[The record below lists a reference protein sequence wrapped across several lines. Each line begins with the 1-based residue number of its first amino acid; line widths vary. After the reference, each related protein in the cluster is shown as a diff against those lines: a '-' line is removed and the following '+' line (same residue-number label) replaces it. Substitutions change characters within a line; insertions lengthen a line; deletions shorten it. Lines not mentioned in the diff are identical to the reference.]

1 MLFPAGPSTP
11 AHPAGAYSFNRLFE
25 WAMAVMMLLIAVT
38 LALPGDT
45 MERASLKPIA
55 ELGFSEGNMAFFFGA
70 VGVLRVTALW
80 LNGHINNGVTKPNGA
95 NIRAV
100 CSALG
105 ALVMGQLTLA
115 LVVDAFT
122 AEAPSFVIPVFG
134 TLTVFEAI
142 SCYVARLDAVDRRSR
157 LGRALAALERAT

>member
-1 MLFPAGPSTP
+1 M
-11 AHPAGAYSFNRLFE
+11 
-25 WAMAVMMLLIAVT
+25 
-38 LALPGDT
+38 PGDT
-45 MERASLKPIA
+45 MERAALKPIA
-55 ELGFSEGNMAFFFGA
+55 EVGFNEGNMAFFFGA

-80 LNGHINNGVTKPNGA
+80 LNGHINNGITKPNGA
-95 NIRAV
+95 NVRAV

-134 TLTVFEAI
+134 TLTIFEAI

-157 LGRALAALERAT
+157 LGRALAALERVK

>member
-1 MLFPAGPSTP
+1 
-11 AHPAGAYSFNRLFE
+11 
-25 WAMAVMMLLIAVT
+25 MAVMMLLIALT
-38 LALPGDT
+38 LAMPGDI

-55 ELGFSEGNMAFFFGA
+55 ALGFSEGNMAFFFGA

-80 LNGHINNGVTKPNGA
+80 LNGHINNGITKPNGA
-95 NIRAV
+95 NVRAV

-105 ALVMGQLTLA
+105 ALVMAQLTLA

-134 TLTVFEAI
+134 TLTLFEAV

-157 LGRALAALERAT
+157 LGRALAALERMK

>member
-11 AHPAGAYSFNRLFE
+11 AHPAGSYSFNRLFE

-38 LALPGDT
+38 LAMPGDT

-55 ELGFSEGNMAFFFGA
+55 ELGFSEANMAFFFGA

-80 LNGHINNGVTKPNGA
+80 LNGHINNGVTRPNGA
-95 NIRAV
+95 NVRAV
-100 CSALG
+100 CSGLG
-105 ALVMGQLTLA
+105 ALVMAQLDPRPGGRRLHGGGS
-115 LVVDAFT
+115 
-122 AEAPSFVIPVFG
+122 SFVIPVFG

-157 LGRALAALERAT
+157 LGQALAALERVK

>member
-1 MLFPAGPSTP
+1 
-11 AHPAGAYSFNRLFE
+11 
-25 WAMAVMMLLIAVT
+25 MLLIAVT
-38 LALPGDT
+38 LAMPGDT
-45 MERASLKPIA
+45 MERAALKPIA
-55 ELGFSEGNMAFFFGA
+55 EVGFNEGNTAFFFGA

-80 LNGHINNGVTKPNGA
+80 LNGHINNGITKPNGA
-95 NIRAV
+95 NVRAV

-134 TLTVFEAI
+134 TLTIFEAI

-157 LGRALAALERAT
+157 LGRALAALERVK